1 MKLKVSN
8 TNAPVWR
15 DITIHAELPAKLKS
29 LDELAHNVWW
39 SWNSEA
45 RNLFQ
50 DIDPNLWLQTDENPV
65 LLLQKLSL
73 ERCQELAKDEAFLA
87 RLNEVHKAFKDY
99 MKKPYRKDVP
109 SISYFSM
116 EYGLCSALKI
126 YSGGL
131 GVLAGDY
138 IKEASDS
145 CVNLTA
151 VGFMYRYGYFDQSLS
166 MDGQQIAEYPAQN
179 FNQIPVEQV
188 LNSDGTP
195 MVLAVPYPGRNIYC
209 NIWRVNVGRVKLYL
223 LDTDN
228 NQNSEFDRPI
238 THKLYGGDWE
248 NRIKQEYLLGIGG
261 VMMLRALGINMKKPY
276 RKEVPSISYFRK
288 EYG

>member
-1 MKLKVSN
+1 MNLKVSN

-15 DITIHAELPAKLKS
+15 DITVYAELPAKLKC

-39 SWNSEA
+39 SWNSDA
-45 RNLFQ
+45 KKLFH
-50 DIDPNLWLQTDENPV
+50 DIDPDTWRDTGENPV
-65 LLLQKLSL
+65 LLLQKLSF
-73 ERCQELAKDEAFLA
+73 EKYQSLAKDELFLA
-87 RLNEVHKAFKDY
+87 RLNEVYKEFKNY
-99 MKKPYRKDVP
+99 MKKPLRKDVP

-145 CVNLTA
+145 CINMTA
-151 VGFMYRYGYFDQSLS
+151 VGFLYRYGYFNQTLS
-166 MDGQQIAEYPAQN
+166 MDGQQIAEYVAQN
-179 FNQIPVEQV
+179 FNQIPVEPV

-195 MVLAVPYPGRNIYC
+195 MVLAVPYPGRDIYC

-223 LDTDN
+223 LDTDTN
-228 NQNSEFDRPI
+228 LNSEFDRPI

-261 VMMLRALGINMKKPY
+261 IIMLRALGINT
-276 RKEVPSISYFRK
+276 EL
-288 EYG
+288 